1 MKKIIYF
8 LSICLLTNCDG
19 QSKETTIK
27 INQQQ
32 MEKEMGNFKEIP
44 QEKQVRYI
52 LNVKLYEINDYE
64 VFINGVKLYNKYDTG
79 VLSILNQYLLKNG
92 NAKIKLKFKRENNLD
107 IDNSFLD
114 GKYRK
119 LEFGNYWEDKN
130 NEPHDLVSTVLPFK
144 KLDKPVKEF
153 EQEWEVV
160 IDKLPYELKGW
171 SNSKVFKLEDS
182 LLVEKKVVA
191 FYQNLWN
198 ILNNGNT
205 EEWMKL
211 VEKRRQDT
219 YVFEYTPVENRSKS
233 YVKSKDDLLKN
244 KGKMFP
250 LEDYKL
256 IISEDGKL
264 LHLERIGKTS
274 LPIKLHATTKAKGY
288 SPLIG
293 LDGGYFIRLHMPEG
307 SNEFEIIRK

>member
-8 LSICLLTNCDG
+8 LSICLLINCDG
-19 QSKETTIK
+19 QSKKEVTK
-27 INQQQ
+27 LDRQQI
-32 MEKEMGNFKEIP
+32 EKEMENYKEIP
-44 QEKQVRYI
+44 QEKQIRYI
-52 LNVKLYEINDYE
+52 LNINLYEVNDYE
-64 VFINGVKLYNKYDTG
+64 VIINGIKLYNKYDTG
-79 VLSILNQYLLKNG
+79 VFCILNPYLLKNG
-92 NAKIKLKFKRENNLD
+92 SAKIKLKFKRDKNLD

-130 NEPHDLVSTVLPFK
+130 SNQHDLVSKILPFK

-153 EQEWEVV
+153 EQEWEMV

-219 YVFEYTPVENRSKS
+219 YVFEYTPKENIHKS

-264 LHLERIGKTS
+264 LHLERIGKTP

-293 LDGGYFIRLHMPEG
+293 VDGGYFIRLHMPEG

>member
-8 LSICLLTNCDG
+8 LSICLLVNCDG
-19 QSKETTIK
+19 QSKKTNTE

-32 MEKEMGNFKEIP
+32 IENEMSNYKEIP
-44 QEKQVRYI
+44 QEKQIRYI
-52 LNVKLYEINDYE
+52 LNVKLHDIKDYE

-79 VLSILNQYLLKNG
+79 VLTILNQYLLKNG
-92 NAKIKLKFKRENNLD
+92 NARIKLKFKRENNLD
-107 IDNSFLD
+107 IDDSFLD
-114 GKYRK
+114 SKFRK
-119 LEFGNYWEDKN
+119 LEFGSFWEDKN
-130 NEPHDLVSTVLPFK
+130 GEPHDVVSTVLPFR
-144 KLDKPVKEF
+144 KLEKPVKEF
-153 EQEWEVV
+153 EQEWNVA

-171 SNSKVFKLEDS
+171 SNSKVFKPEDS
-182 LLVEKKVVA
+182 LVIEKKVVA
-191 FYQNLWN
+191 FYKNLWN
-198 ILNNGNT
+198 VLNSGNT

-219 YVFEYTPVENRSKS
+219 YTFEYTPIENVSKS
-233 YVKSKDDLLKN
+233 KEKSKEDLLKN

-256 IISEDGKL
+256 VISEDGKL
-264 LHLERIGKTS
+264 LHLERTGKIS
-274 LPIKLHATTKAKGY
+274 LPIKLHASSKAKGY

-293 LDGGYFIRLHMPEG
+293 VEGGFFVRLHMPEG